1 MALKSPI
8 NGVHAPM
15 SQTYRAIGLMSG
27 TSMDGV
33 DVAYIE
39 TDGEGF
45 VASLG
50 SGDYP
55 YDEAFRGQIQACF
68 GRPETISRPAVCEAE
83 KALTLRHTQAVKA
96 FMASQNLSGSDVDL
110 IGFHGQTLWHN
121 PVARE
126 TIQIGDGDLLAR
138 ETGIDVINDFRTAD
152 VKAGGQGAPLLPL
165 YHRALAFAADLP
177 LPVAIQNIGGVSNV
191 TWIGGKDD
199 DEILAFDSGP
209 GNALLN
215 DWVYRYTGQAYDKDG
230 ILAAGGRIDKERLA
244 TFLDDPYFKIKGP
257 KSLDRDHFQKY
268 MPEGL
273 SLEDGAATLTMM
285 TVQSI
290 AHGLRET
297 GEMAQRIY
305 LCGGG
310 ARNPTIRKWLAQATG
325 ASIGTVEDLSW
336 NSDALEAEGFAY
348 LAVRSLLNLPL
359 SLPGTTGVPWP
370 MTGGR
375 LHRGR

>member
-1 MALKSPI
+1 
-8 NGVHAPM
+8 M

-27 TSMDGV
+27 TSMDAI

-45 VASLG
+45 ATSIASG
-50 SGDYP
+50 EYP
-55 YDEAFRGQIQACF
+55 YDESFRKQVKSCL
-68 GRPETISRPAVCEAE
+68 GRPETKTAALVLETE
-83 KALTLRHTQAVKA
+83 KASTLRHAQAVKA
-96 FMASQNLSGSDVDL
+96 FMASHSLSPADVDL

-121 PVARE
+121 PAARE
-126 TIQIGDGDLLAR
+126 TIQIGDGNLLAQ
-138 ETGIDVINDFRTAD
+138 ETGINVINDLRTAD

-165 YHRALAFAADLP
+165 YHRALAFASDLP

-191 TWIGGKDD
+191 TWIGGKGD

-215 DWVYRYTGQAYDKDG
+215 DWVSRYTGQAFDKDG
-230 ILAAGGRIDKERLA
+230 MLAASGHVDKERLA
-244 TFLDDPYFKIKGP
+244 TFMDDPYFKIKGP

-290 AHGLRET
+290 AQGLHGA
-297 GEMAQRIY
+297 GEPVQRIY

-310 ARNPTIRKWLAQATG
+310 AHNPTIKKWLAQATG
-325 ASIGTVEDLSW
+325 AQIGTVEDLGW
-336 NSDALEAEGFAY
+336 NTDALEAEGFAY
-348 LAVRSLLNLPL
+348 LAVRSFLGLPL

-370 MTGGR
+370 MTGGQFFKAS
-375 LHRGR
+375 